1 MEFFIPSLLIF
12 LLSVAVSFILAPRLT
27 PLIIAILSI
36 VLLAYGVY
44 THYTMFSSEYRLSTW
59 PEKMKI
65 YAPAIMI
72 GAIIVFII
80 YAILAFFTKG
90 SVPVP
95 PLPNITVPSPNTATN
110 TIVDSLNRVANS
122 VTNKSNKSNDI
133 LSSINKS
140 INKANTNRSNI
151 LGALTGNNTKAE
163 TKNKSE
169 NNLSR
174 SFLETI

>member
-12 LLSVAVSFILAPRLT
+12 LLSVAVSFVLAPRLT

-44 THYTMFSSEYRLSTW
+44 THYTMFASEYRLSTW
-59 PEKMKI
+59 PEKARL

-95 PLPNITVPSPNTATN
+95 PLPNITIPSPNTATN
-110 TIVDSLNRVANS
+110 TVVDSLNKVANS
-122 VTNKSNKSNDI
+122 LTNKSNDI
-133 LSSINKS
+133 LNSINKS

-151 LGALTGNNTKAE
+151 LGALTGSNTKTE
-163 TKNKSE
+163 NKNKSE